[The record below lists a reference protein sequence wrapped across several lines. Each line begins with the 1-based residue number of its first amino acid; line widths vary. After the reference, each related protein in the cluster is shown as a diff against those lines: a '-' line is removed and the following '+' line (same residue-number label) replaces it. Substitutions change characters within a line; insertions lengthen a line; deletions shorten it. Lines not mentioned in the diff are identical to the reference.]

1 MPGQCAIVDYVLS
14 TLIILSNSLTIYF
27 VYPIISDFIELYVQ
41 DDNIYT
47 KGFYIGVITHF
58 YY

>member
-1 MPGQCAIVDYVLS
+1 MLSKCAIVDYLLS

-27 VYPIISDFIELYVQ
+27 VYPIIADYIQLYVK

-47 KGFYIGVITHF
+47 KGFYIGVIKNI